1 VIPFVPSTT
10 VVIFFTTAELRVLRR
25 EGTGLCLDFEVEGLF
40 LAVRIAGI
48 DIGLEDEKR
57 VASCRL
63 RSGAWR
69 KFVYEGG
76 TLVRGIQEQEEIIN
90 MLRAGGLLSRVRHS
104 EWES

>member
-10 VVIFFTTAELRVLRR
+10 VVIFFTAAELRVLRR
-25 EGTGLCLDFEVEGLF
+25 EGTGLCLGFEVEGLF

-69 KFVYEGG
+69 KCVYE
-76 TLVRGIQEQEEIIN
+76 R
-90 MLRAGGLLSRVRHS
+90 
-104 EWES
+104 